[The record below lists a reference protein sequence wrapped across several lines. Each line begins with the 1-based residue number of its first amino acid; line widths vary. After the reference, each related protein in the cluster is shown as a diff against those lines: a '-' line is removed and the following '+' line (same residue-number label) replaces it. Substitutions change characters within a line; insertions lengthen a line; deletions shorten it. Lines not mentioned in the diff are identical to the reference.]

1 MRDRSVKR
9 DRNFKFYK
17 IGLRATTKGRRWIR
31 DANMQ
36 YLTDVVRI
44 IVISMVHLFKELDFN
59 AGLRSEGRFVLDDLD
74 GNPCPIVLVDGINHL
89 SKGSFPEQLLDFIT
103 LKPDLSNFHDIIV
116 IFIIESTIESILFRE
131 VSLLGVIHLIIN
143 IRGKVIRKPR

>member
-1 MRDRSVKR
+1 M
-9 DRNFKFYK
+9 
-17 IGLRATTKGRRWIR
+17 
-31 DANMQ
+31 
-36 YLTDVVRI
+36 
-44 IVISMVHLFKELDFN
+44 ISMVHLFKELDFN
-59 AGLRSEGRFVLDDLD
+59 AGLRSKGRFVLDDLD

-89 SKGSFPEQLLDFIT
+89 SKGPFPEQLLDFIT

-143 IRGKVIRKPR
+143 IRGGK